1 MSEELLIL
9 GGDILWQGKLQKN
22 KGLLIRG
29 GKIIRFGVSNNGN
42 LACLRLQDEF
52 IIPGLI
58 DIHTHGAGGVD
69 VSKGSIVKFAKFKA
83 SEGTTA
89 CIPTLSLPVN
99 DLPQRFKEIKEE
111 LSTVEEPDFAQ
122 IIGFRIEGPFLRYAG
137 GIDEEVLSKGIN
149 QEIMEEILNA
159 SDHQI
164 RILDISPE
172 LPGAIDAIEILS
184 KRGIICSIAHTR
196 ATIEQAKKAVDAGA
210 RLVTHFYDTFIV
222 SEPPLPGVYPTSLVD
237 YLLIE
242 DRVSTE
248 IIPDKV
254 HVSSILV
261 EKAFRCKGVKR
272 VIFVTDSNPAA
283 GLPRGRY
290 RLRESTLGGE
300 IEVFDRNSGVYR
312 AGTKELVGSALM
324 PIDCFRNA
332 ITLFNRSIED
342 ASQVCS
348 KNPADLLGL
357 NKGELAI
364 GRDADIVILDRN
376 SLEVKYTIVVG
387 KVVFSKEKF

>member
-1 MSEELLIL
+1 MSEGLLIL
-9 GGDILWQGKLQKN
+9 GGDIVWQGKLQKN
-22 KGLLIRG
+22 KGLLMRG
-29 GKIIRFGVSNNGN
+29 GKIIRFGVSNGKN
-42 LACLRLQDEF
+42 LTCLRLQDEL

-69 VSKGSIVKFAKFKA
+69 VSKGSIIKFAKFKA
-83 SEGTTA
+83 SEGATA
-89 CIPTLSLPVN
+89 CIPTLSLPV
-99 DLPQRFKEIKEE
+99 DELPQRFKEIKEE
-111 LSTVEEPDFAQ
+111 LSAVEELDFPQ
-122 IIGFRIEGPFLRYAG
+122 IIGFRIEGPFLRHAG
-137 GIDEEVLSKGIN
+137 GIDKEVLSKGIN
-149 QEIMEEILNA
+149 QEVIDKILNA
-159 SDHQI
+159 SNNQI

-172 LPGAIDAIEILS
+172 LPGAIDVIENLS

-196 ATIEQAKKAVDAGA
+196 ATIEQTKKAVDSGA

-242 DRVSTE
+242 DRVSVE

-261 EKAFRCKGVKR
+261 EKAFRCKGVQR
-272 VIFVTDSNPAA
+272 IIFVTDSNPAA

-290 RLRESTLGGE
+290 RLQDSTLGGE
-300 IEVFDRNSGVYR
+300 IEIFDRNSGVYR

-332 ITLFNRSIED
+332 ITLFKRSIED

-357 NKGELAI
+357 NKGELAL
-364 GRDADIVILDRN
+364 GRDADIVILDRD
-376 SLEVKYTIVVG
+376 SLKVRYTIVAG
-387 KVVFSKEKF
+387 KVIFSRENF